1 MKPILLSALLF
12 ASCASLTP
20 AQKAAYSNAADTLGS
35 AVVSNVA
42 SAATSDLQH
51 GQPNEA
57 ELESAAVFGLFSGVS
72 QIIGNGDASTIISSF
87 SNGTMP
93 KTAAAVQGVPVT
105 PANLSALATVIS
117 TAAGAPPAK

>member
-1 MKPILLSALLF
+1 MVAACIAT
-12 ASCASLTP
+12 ACASLTP
-20 AQKAAYSNAADTLGS
+20 AQKAAYSDAGKTLGS

-42 SAATSDLQH
+42 SAAASDLQN
-51 GQPNEA
+51 GQPNE
-57 ELESAAVFGLFSGVS
+57 SALISSAVFGLFSGVS

-93 KTAAAVQGVPVT
+93 KTAAAVQGIPVT